1 MTLESVARGP
11 LWSYYK
17 LKEKNENLELEKWPS
32 QRGIIFFFLSFNVFR
47 YLPVLV
53 DCCGSWE
60 DGELVSRAAETV
72 SWSVTRKGEKQ
83 NSATTESNFT
93 HIVLS
98 TIGWRMYLA
107 ASCLWR
113 FCSNLRIV
121 CSPALALVF
130 ESVSHWFPSAKLPGL
145 EVQRA
150 GPPWS
155 GAFGS
160 GGQRLF
166 ATFICIHLPINPS
179 VYLSKH
185 ISTCLS
191 IRWLW
196 SQSQTGLNSS
206 AAPCLLLS
214 ESGQGS

>member
-1 MTLESVARGP
+1 MVLLQIKRKK
-11 LWSYYK
+11 WK
-17 LKEKNENLELEKWPS
+17 LRIGKVTFPKRHN
-32 QRGIIFFFLSFNVFR
+32 FFFLSFNVFR

-53 DCCGSWE
+53 DCWGSWE

-107 ASCLWR
+107 ATCLWR

-185 ISTCLS
+185 ISTCLF
-191 IRWLW
+191 IRWLCR
-196 SQSQTGLNSS
+196 QSQTGLNSS